1 MYDMVGH
8 ESTSKRF
15 KKDMKEE
22 EERGWKS
29 HKRTE
34 ILKGIRDNRET

>member
-1 MYDMVGH
+1 MMWQGMNLQVR
-8 ESTSKRF
+8 EF

-29 HKRTE
+29 HKRME
-34 ILKGIRDNRET
+34 ILKGMRDNRET